1 MMTMR
6 FFAGRL
12 HTGLLPSRRRS
23 TLRGLLFVSLTAV
36 AVGASATADGQ
47 RGYRPTHPR
56 GVVVEQLPI
65 DGRPHGVS
73 IASNGRFC
81 VTLIDASAL
90 TCGRVTDRDVSL
102 GSFIK
107 VGGGPAHVGLDPA
120 GRMAFTADQYS
131 NTTTFVDAA
140 ASRAVDHVNL
150 GDGGFNIV
158 ASADRVYVTT
168 ATGDLVVIDVL
179 ARRRIARLDVGGA
192 ANGLAID
199 VRGNRLY
206 VSSRDAGVVSVINTS
221 TNEIVREIP
230 VSAGAQ
236 RIALTPDGT
245 TLYVASESRGAERID
260 LTSGEVSKIP
270 GVGRGAVGIALSPDG
285 ERLYITNPP
294 AGTLQIL
301 DPTEDGVLRT
311 ISGLGRPRNVAFGMN
326 GAVALVTNELGSVI
340 VIR

>member
-1 MMTMR
+1 MR
-6 FFAGRL
+6 LPAGPHRAA
-12 HTGLLPSRRRS
+12 TRRSRRGS
-23 TLRGLLFVSLTAV
+23 TLEGLLFVGLTSL
-36 AVGASATADGQ
+36 AVGASAAPGGDSG
-47 RGYRPTHPR
+47 RRPTHPR
-56 GVVVEQLPI
+56 GVVVERLSI
-65 DGRPHGVS
+65 DGRPHGIS

-81 VTLIDASAL
+81 ITLIDASAI
-90 TCGRVTDRDVSL
+90 TCGQITNREVSL
-102 GSFIK
+102 GSFIR
-107 VGGGPAHVGLDPA
+107 VGQAPAHVGLDPA

-150 GDGGFNIV
+150 GDGAFNVV
-158 ASADRVYVTT
+158 ASTDRAYVTT
-168 ATGDLVVIDVL
+168 AKGDLVVIDVPT
-179 ARRRIARLDVGGA
+179 RRRIARLDVGGA
-192 ANGLAID
+192 ANGLALD
-199 VRGNRLY
+199 SRGDRLY

-221 TNEIVREIP
+221 TNEIVRKIP

-245 TLYVASESRGAERID
+245 TLYVASESQGAERID
-260 LTSGEVSKIP
+260 LTTEEVSAIR
-270 GVGRGAVGIALSPDG
+270 GVRPGAVGLALSPDG

-311 ISGLGRPRNVAFGMN
+311 VTGLGRPRNVAFGMN